1 MVQKG
6 MIILGIETSCDETA
20 ASLVSEEKKI
30 LSNVVS
36 SQFKDHKPFGG
47 VVPEIAARAHIEQII
62 PTIAEAL
69 RSARVSLAE
78 IDGIAVTAGPGLL
91 TSLMVGVDTAKTL
104 AMVLHKPIVAVNHME
119 AHAYSTLIEIPPKKT
134 KLLFP
139 ALALTVSGGHT
150 ELLLISGWLKHKKI
164 GQTLDDAAGE
174 CFDKVAKLLSLPYPG
189 GPALARLAERG
200 RATIAFPRPMISS
213 GNFNFSFSG
222 LKTAVLY
229 YLRSEGSKIK
239 NKRFR
244 ARVAASVQEAIVDVL
259 VAKTIA
265 AALKHRVKNILLGGG
280 VAANHLLRQKLKA
293 ESYKLKSNFLAAQPE
308 YCTDNAAMI
317 AYAGWLHMQRGDY
330 TPIKKVRANADWEL

>member
-1 MVQKG
+1 
-6 MIILGIETSCDETA
+6 
-20 ASLVSEEKKI
+20 
-30 LSNVVS
+30 
-36 SQFKDHKPFGG
+36 
-47 VVPEIAARAHIEQII
+47 
-62 PTIAEAL
+62 
-69 RSARVSLAE
+69 
-78 IDGIAVTAGPGLL
+78 
-91 TSLMVGVDTAKTL
+91 
-104 AMVLHKPIVAVNHME
+104 
-119 AHAYSTLIEIPPKKT
+119 
-134 KLLFP
+134 
-139 ALALTVSGGHT
+139 
-150 ELLLISGWLKHKKI
+150 
-164 GQTLDDAAGE
+164 
-174 CFDKVAKLLSLPYPG
+174 
-189 GPALARLAERG
+189 
-200 RATIAFPRPMISS
+200 MISS